1 MTREEFENHCKA
13 IQPNFEKWP
22 TVQQYAA
29 IEYVYNFH
37 PSISE
42 VNGKTQIARLYVE
55 FGMAIINDMQE
66 RAIAM
71 EKAEK
76 DLRAAREQVAKVEH
90 HIEMLRIGGAV

>member
-1 MTREEFENHCKA
+1 MTREEFENHCTA

-66 RAIAM
+66 RAMAM

-76 DLRAAREQVAKVEH
+76 DLRAAKEQVAKVEH